1 MSSITYLDISDG
13 SLDANDDLN
22 NNWKDF
28 FINDAVN
35 YDISNENIFNYD
47 ICYSDLY
54 TWHTTN
60 SDSGNHVTDLSNAIW
75 NLTTTKD
82 DKFKTE
88 NSDNNTSFMNNTK
101 NRLLQLSNQKQH
113 IHIINHIIDGSG
125 NEGDYKGEE
134 DIINDQ
140 IEKINKENEEI
151 KKKEEIYEYYV
162 KKRTHQINIFK
173 NMTYMLLVLLIFA
186 FLFKMNII
194 SESIF
199 ASLIGIGIAILVIY
213 LGYETMD
220 MMFRNN
226 IDYDEYDNTQSDIYL
241 RKHNKNNASR
251 LDIPLQLQKD
261 IVEDVSGCENNNVST
276 LGDFFTFF

>member
-13 SLDANDDLN
+13 SLDTGSSGLN
-22 NNWKDF
+22 NNWKNI
-28 FINDAVN
+28 FIKNAVD
-35 YDISNENIFNYD
+35 YDISNETLNGD
-47 ICYSDLY
+47 IVHNDLF
-54 TWHTTN
+54 TWRTTH
-60 SDSGNHVTDLSNAIW
+60 SDSGNHVDDLSLAIY
-75 NLTTTKD
+75 NLTTTKED
-82 DKFKTE
+82 NFKTE
-88 NSDNNTSFMNNTK
+88 NSSNNTSFMNNTM

-113 IHIINHIIDGSG
+113 IDIINHIIDGSG
-125 NEGDYKGEE
+125 NEGDGKGEK

>member
-1 MSSITYLDISDG
+1 MSSITYLNISDD
-13 SLDANDDLN
+13 SFDDNGLTN
-22 NNWKDF
+22 VWKDF
-28 FINDAVN
+28 FINDALD
-35 YDISNENIFNYD
+35 YDISNENIFNSD
-47 ICYSDLY
+47 ICYSDGY
-54 TWHTTN
+54 TYRTTS
-60 SDSGNHVTDLSNAIW
+60 SDIGNHVTDLKNAIT
-75 NLTTTKD
+75 NAKSEGT
-82 DKFKTE
+82 KFKTE
-88 NSDNNTSFMNNTK
+88 NSNNNNSFMNNTK

-113 IHIINHIIDGSG
+113 IDIINHIIDGSDIEVDG
-125 NEGDYKGEE
+125 KGEE